1 MSKSFLNLQT
11 SWQTNDFNLDQILI
25 QIYELTRISR

>member
-11 SWQTNDFNLDQILI
+11 SWQTNYFNTDQILI